1 MKIFIIQNKKYIRQI
16 AILLVWLLFW
26 QILYFLV
33 KKDVLIASPVSVAQA
48 FLSLCKGYDFWLT
61 ILASLCRILAGYL
74 FSVFFG
80 ILFAVFCYNNAFI
93 HALLQPAIQTIKAT
107 PVVSFSILVLL
118 WVKTDFV
125 PIIISFLMV
134 FPLIWTNTTIG
145 IRQTQKQYLEM
156 AKAYGF
162 SSFKTLRYIYVPSV
176 FPYFLSA
183 CHAGIGM
190 AWKAGI
196 AAEVIC
202 TPSVS
207 MGKKIYETKIYLETP
222 ELFVWTICAIVF
234 SIILEKLFL
243 KLLYYFSKRIG
254 ISYEPKNNI
263 AIS

>member
-1 MKIFIIQNKKYIRQI
+1 MAVVLANIVFFGQ
-16 AILLVWLLFW
+16 
-26 QILYFLV
+26 
-33 KKDVLIASPVSVAQA
+33 KDVLIASPVSVAKA
-48 FLSLCKGYDFWLT
+48 FLSLCKEYDFWLT
-61 ILASLCRILAGYL
+61 ILVSLCRILAGYL

-162 SSFKTLRYIYVPSV
+162 SSFKHFVISMCLLYFPIFFPPAMPVLVWLGKPALLPKSYVLLL
-176 FPYFLSA
+176 FL
-183 CHAGIGM
+183 
-190 AWKAGI
+190 W
-196 AAEVIC
+196 E
-202 TPSVS
+202 
-207 MGKKIYETKIYLETP
+207 KKIYETKIYLETP

>member
-1 MKIFIIQNKKYIRQI
+1 MKIFIIQNKKYIRQT

-33 KKDVLIASPVSVAQA
+33 KKDVLIASPVSVAKA
-48 FLSLCKGYDFWLT
+48 FLSLCKEYDFWLT

-80 ILFAVFCYNNAFI
+80 ILFAVFCYNNAFV

-145 IRQTQKQYLEM
+145 IRQTQKQYLTN
-156 AKAYGF
+156 AYGSICPDERKYHRHSSNTKTVLKNGKSIWFFFFQNTSLYLCAFCISLF
-162 SSFKTLRYIYVPSV
+162 SFRLPCRYWYGLESRHCCRSHMYSFCFY
-176 FPYFLSA
+176 
-183 CHAGIGM
+183 
-190 AWKAGI
+190 
-196 AAEVIC
+196 
-202 TPSVS
+202 
-207 MGKKIYETKIYLETP
+207 GKK
-222 ELFVWTICAIVF
+222 
-234 SIILEKLFL
+234 
-243 KLLYYFSKRIG
+243 
-254 ISYEPKNNI
+254 NI
-263 AIS
+263 